1 METLLSFL
9 HHGAAIAFLVAMAY
23 GGLNDLLTF
32 RIPDWTSIVGVLA
45 FPAAALT
52 ADWGGVAML
61 SNGAAGAAALAV
73 GFGLFAA
80 RVIGGGDVKLL
91 AVAALWFG
99 WSGLPR
105 YLLVVALLGGV
116 LAVAVLA
123 FRRRALPARLAS
135 VAWLSR
141 LHEPGRG
148 IPYGL
153 AIAIAAMVLFEDL
166 PVMSVG
172 ATGSP

>member
-23 GGLNDLLTF
+23 GGLNDFLTF
-32 RIPDWTSIVGVLA
+32 QIPDWTSIVGVLA
-45 FPAAALT
+45 FPAAAL
-52 ADWGGVAML
+52 AANWDASAML

-73 GFGLFAA
+73 GFGLFAVRA
-80 RVIGGGDVKLL
+80 IGGGDAKLL
-91 AVAALWFG
+91 AVAAVWFG

-105 YLLVVALLGGV
+105 YLLAVALLGGV

-123 FRRRALPARLAS
+123 FRRLALPARLAS
-135 VAWLSR
+135 VAWVSR

-148 IPYGL
+148 IPYGI
-153 AIAIAAMVLFEDL
+153 AISIAAMVLFEDL
-166 PVMSVG
+166 PVMSAG
-172 ATGSP
+172 ETGPP